1 MVSPVPITRVTKQ
14 IVLHHLRKRSLA
26 NLDQMVNV
34 ISHQHIGIQPVAK
47 SLLALFK
54 KVKIAL
60 TISIVFEDRLSLI
73 AATHDVIER
82 QTKCTLG
89 FLAIMV

>member
-26 NLDQMVNV
+26 NLDQMV

-82 QTKCTLG
+82 PTKCTLG